1 MLKSTEPLA
10 TGGGGYRALA
20 LGDMALMNVCSQC
33 NRKLSACNSAG
44 VKYFSTHSRGLSDA
58 TVLQTVAKR
67 ETVEAD
73 ASTVE
78 KGGTMALRSLGRHTI
93 LQAGRP
99 HPPPTPRPLPAELAV
114 GECNGRAPRVWRAD
128 ARAWRPVHRLGLDAR
143 PHPGCPTAF
152 SGPGRGFAAL
162 LPHVVT
168 GPGGPEFAGANSS

>member
-1 MLKSTEPLA
+1 
-10 TGGGGYRALA
+10 
-20 LGDMALMNVCSQC
+20 MNVCVKC

-44 VKYFSTHSRGLSDA
+44 VKYFSTHPRGLSDA

-99 HPPPTPRPLPAELAV
+99 HPPPTPRLLPAELAV

-128 ARAWRPVHRLGLDAR
+128 ARACGPSIGSGWTPVPTQGAR
-143 PHPGCPTAF
+143 PLSAARGGDSLRCSPTSSPALGGLSSLGRTLPSGAPCRALTVWARCGLRGC
-152 SGPGRGFAAL
+152 R
-162 LPHVVT
+162 
-168 GPGGPEFAGANSS
+168 